1 LPTRAG
7 ADHPDGGV
15 AAHIAV
21 GRQHVGITLAR
32 DNGSGWHAVARGQS
46 AERVN
51 ITISRNQKSL

>member
-1 LPTRAG
+1 
-7 ADHPDGGV
+7 V

-46 AERVN
+46 AERVRVN